1 MPESASP
8 ASRWFNKLQS
18 SITGGAVVVSAMWIV
33 SKVLGLL
40 RQRLIASEFGAPAAD
55 PLYAAFSVPDFVYG
69 TLVLGSLLSA
79 FLPVFL
85 KRWQEDREAAWE
97 TARSVF
103 NLLVLVFAGLSILI
117 LLFAPA
123 LVSVVAPGFSGEKR
137 LLTVAL
143 TQIMA
148 VNILLFAAGNV
159 LSGVLQAFR
168 RFLAVSVAPILN
180 NLGIIAG
187 ILFLAPTYGVRGV
200 AYGAVLGAL
209 LHFVVQ
215 VAAAFRAGFRFGFK
229 LNLKLPD
236 VRRIGKLIL
245 PRAFG
250 QSVTQL
256 DQLVNIIIG
265 STLAAGSVA
274 IFKWANDVQDVPVTL
289 VGVSLATVA
298 FPVFSEMLARGDRQ
312 GFVTQFSKVVR
323 QILFLVIPISVL
335 ILQLR
340 AQFVRVIYGAGA
352 IDWPTTIA
360 IANTVGF
367 FTLSLFAQ
375 ALVPV
380 LARSFYAL
388 QDTRTPVIVTTGAV
402 ILDIIGS
409 FVLGRAFGVQ
419 GLALSYSLSNL
430 LNAAVLYWMLRRRL
444 GNLDDEKVVT
454 AGVRIVGI
462 TLLMAVVVQG
472 AKSLLVSLGLDL
484 SRAIGV
490 LAQAVLAGG
499 VGLLSYLLF
508 AALFK
513 LEEASLVR
521 TAISRIGA
529 VMRGNGR
536 RNGEGEAPIP

>member
-1 MPESASP
+1 MPEVPPSSVG
-8 ASRWFNKLQS
+8 WFGKLQS
-18 SITGGAVVVSAMWIV
+18 TMTGGAIVVSALWVV

-40 RQRLIASEFGAPAAD
+40 RQRLIASQFGADAAD

-79 FLPVFL
+79 FIPVFM
-85 KRWQEDREAAWE
+85 KRWQENSEAAWE

-103 NLLVLVFAGLSILI
+103 NLLALVFAVLSVAI
-117 LLFAPA
+117 LLLAPG
-123 LVSVVAPGFSGEKR
+123 LVSLVAPGFSGEKR
-137 LLTVAL
+137 ELTVAL
-143 TQIMA
+143 TRIMA
-148 VNILLFAAGNV
+148 GNILLFAAGNV

-168 RFLAVSVAPILN
+168 HFLAVSIAPILN

-187 ILFLAPTYGVRGV
+187 IVFLAPTMGVRGV

-209 LHFVVQ
+209 LHFLVQ
-215 VAAAFRAGFRFGFK
+215 VVAALRVGFRYRFV
-229 LNLKLPD
+229 LNIRLPD
-236 VRRIGKLIL
+236 VRRIGTLIL

-250 QSVTQL
+250 QSVTQV

-274 IFKWANDVQDVPVTL
+274 IFKWANDIQDVPVTL

-298 FPVFSEMLARGDRQ
+298 FPVFAQVLARGDRTE
-312 GFVTQFSKVVR
+312 FKTHFSKVVR
-323 QILFLVIPISVL
+323 QILFLVVPVSVL

-360 IANTVGF
+360 IANTLGF

-380 LARSFYAL
+380 LARSFYAM
-388 QDTRTPVIVTTGAV
+388 QDTRTPVLITTGAV
-402 ILDIIGS
+402 GLGIVGS

-444 GNLDDEKVVT
+444 GNLDDERVV
-454 AGVRIVGI
+454 ASGVRIVGI

-484 SRAIGV
+484 SRAVGV

-499 VGLLSYLLF
+499 VGIVTYLLF
-508 AALFK
+508 AVLFK
-513 LEEASLVR
+513 LDEASLVR
-521 TAISRIGA
+521 SALSRFGSLFK
-529 VMRGNGR
+529 NGVR
-536 RNGEGEAPIP
+536 RNGPGS